1 MQIKKRQVTE
11 FIFDSFVLS
20 SYQVT
25 LGDLE
30 IFNLSCKE
38 HQKPSDEHSNF
49 PGGDTLDMRVLSTP
63 HTHML
68 RELCFPPK

>member
-1 MQIKKRQVTE
+1 MGGGWRGSFPPKQMQIKKRQVTE

-49 PGGDTLDMRVLSTP
+49 PGGDMP
-63 HTHML
+63 
-68 RELCFPPK
+68 